1 MYYKIKKMLIDMP
14 KFNLTT
20 APHRKFRLS
29 YTSQYKKSTSPAH
42 NFPSQ
47 RCPAA
52 PYSTPKSTRISTI
65 SKYTHHSKRFLIN
78 HFPYICVPLLTVPTP
93 RGPHVSIDSPT
104 AITFATP
111 QTTLYLYHINWF
123 HNNHGL
129 FANCPQNSHS
139 LYQLISQLLRSL
151 AIRLTPKQLLI
162 VI

>member
-1 MYYKIKKMLIDMP
+1 MLIDMP

-52 PYSTPKSTRISTI
+52 PYSTPKSTPISTI

-78 HFPYICVPLLTVPTP
+78 HFPYILCSFTHRPHTP
-93 RGPHVSIDSPT
+93 RPPR
-104 AITFATP
+104 
-111 QTTLYLYHINWF
+111 IN
-123 HNNHGL
+123 
-129 FANCPQNSHS
+129 
-139 LYQLISQLLRSL
+139 
-151 AIRLTPKQLLI
+151 
-162 VI
+162 

>member
-52 PYSTPKSTRISTI
+52 PYSTTKPHISI
-65 SKYTHHSKRFLIN
+65 ESSKTSPPDYNHHQLVTH
-78 HFPYICVPLLTVPTP
+78 Y
-93 RGPHVSIDSPT
+93 
-104 AITFATP
+104 
-111 QTTLYLYHINWF
+111 
-123 HNNHGL
+123 
-129 FANCPQNSHS
+129 
-139 LYQLISQLLRSL
+139 LLRPDNHDDG
-151 AIRLTPKQLLI
+151 R
-162 VI
+162 